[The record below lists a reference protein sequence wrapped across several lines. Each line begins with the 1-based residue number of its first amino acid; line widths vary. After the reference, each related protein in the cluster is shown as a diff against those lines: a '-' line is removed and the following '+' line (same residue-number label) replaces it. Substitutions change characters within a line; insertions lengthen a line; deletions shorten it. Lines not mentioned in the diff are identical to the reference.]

1 MELFSRDTPYGIS
14 LSLSG
19 IALLCLGALAFLGLD
34 YHCEGNLL
42 LPIILVVI
50 GMVTVVWSLVKICK
64 AKQNLSLGEGMLKE
78 FTLSVIIMAVVAS
91 ASLPVGT
98 LLQVVRHKDNLQA
111 DIDSTVIAVKT
122 IGQTYQD
129 YARERISDYQ
139 RHLHALPATSSA
151 YDTELRGASG
161 TTRSEKVKSVITS
174 LQRRLLN
181 EQMLEVEKQRQE
193 WLDGLHDVSVWNI
206 FTPRNMSAIGNAGTE
221 WVEEYRKVSEIV
233 YSGETAEPFSMPEL
247 QDRISQ
253 MGGTYTTF
261 RKPDTM
267 SVALTFVG
275 FIFIMTPYFLTRRN
289 TRSKVGTHK

>member
-64 AKQNLSLGEGMLKE
+64 AKQNLNLGEGMLKE
-78 FTLSVIIMAVVAS
+78 FAFAIIILAVVAS
-91 ASLPVGT
+91 ASLPIGT
-98 LLQVVRHKDNLQA
+98 LLQVVRHKDNLQT
-111 DIDSTVIAVKT
+111 DIDSTIIAVKT
-122 IGQTYQD
+122 IGETYQD

-139 RHLHALPATSSA
+139 RHLYALPTTSSA

-161 TTRSEKVKSVITS
+161 ITRSEKVKSVITS

-206 FTPRNMSAIGNAGTE
+206 FTPRNMSAIGSAGAE
-221 WVEEYRKVSEIV
+221 WVEEYRKVSDII

-253 MGGTYTTF
+253 LGGTYTTF
-261 RKPDTM
+261 CKPDTM
-267 SVALTFVG
+267 CVALTFVG
-275 FIFIMTPYFLTRRN
+275 FIFIMTPYFLIRRN